1 MRQDLSVVM
10 AGVGA
15 RVMMPDWVENLPA
28 NRRFNRARAAVR
40 ATIEDAVD
48 KLQAERHAS
57 GDNSADDML
66 SMLLR
71 AT

>member
-1 MRQDLSVVM
+1 M

-15 RVMMPDWVENLPA
+15 RVMMPDWVENLPLPA